1 MKTALLVIDTQK
13 SFKARPFWSEANFP
27 AWCRAQQRLIEGCV
41 TRHIPVIICTTKGQ
55 EADRAWGLRQGAV
68 AYLVKPIDETALLAA
83 IRSME

>member
-41 TRHIPVIICTTKGQ
+41 ARHIPVI
-55 EADRAWGLRQGAV
+55 
-68 AYLVKPIDETALLAA
+68 
-83 IRSME
+83 